1 MRKIKGMITVCLLAG
16 LTLAGCGRQAE
27 YSYDSAR
34 IAAMAEDAPGTAEA
48 DSFAKDLC
56 VITGTEEGEDPSV
69 TAEAAAVFGVD
80 TKEVI
85 FQKNPFERLYP
96 ASITKIMTALIALR
110 DGNLS
115 DQVTVGQEAVITES
129 GASLAHINPGD
140 TLTLE
145 QLLYGLMLPSGNDA
159 GAAIAVYLAGSTES
173 FAEEMNQTAHAL
185 GATDTHFVNPHGLSN
200 DDHYTTAYDLY
211 LIFNEA
217 MKYPEFQKII
227 GTVSYR
233 AQYTDA
239 NGQTKIQEWKNSNQ
253 YLNGKSQAPEGITV
267 LGGKTGTT
275 RAAGSCLILGTQDEN
290 SNDYISVVLKAES
303 RDVLYD
309 NMTKIIGKIVN

>member
-1 MRKIKGMITVCLLAG
+1 
-16 LTLAGCGRQAE
+16 
-27 YSYDSAR
+27 
-34 IAAMAEDAPGTAEA
+34 MAEDLQENAQA
-48 DSFAKDLC
+48 DSFAKELC
-56 VITGTEEGEDPSV
+56 VVTGTEGEADASV

-96 ASITKIMTALIALR
+96 ASITKIMTALIAIR

-115 DQVTVGQEAVITES
+115 DMVTVGPETVITET

-140 TLTLE
+140 TLTME

-159 GAAIAVYLAGSTES
+159 GAAIAVHMAGSTDA
-173 FAEEMNQTAHAL
+173 FAEKMNETAHAL

-200 DDHYTTAYDLY
+200 EDHYTTAYDLY

-217 MKYPEFQKII
+217 MKYQEFQKII

-233 AQYTDA
+233 AEYTDGT
-239 NGQTKIQEWKNSNQ
+239 GQTKIQEWKNSNQ
-253 YLNGKSQAPEGITV
+253 YLNGKSKAPDGITI

-275 RAAGSCLILGTQDEN
+275 RAAGSCLILGSQDE
-290 SNDYISVVLKAES
+290 SGNDYISVVLKAES

>member
-1 MRKIKGMITVCLLAG
+1 MRKIRTITAACLLAG
-16 LTLAGCGRQAE
+16 LVLSGCGRQTQVTYE
-27 YSYDSAR
+27 SSR
-34 IAAMAEDAPGTAEA
+34 LETMAEDLQENAQA

-56 VITGTEEGEDPSV
+56 VVTGEEGEADASV

-80 TKEVI
+80 SKEVI

-96 ASITKIMTALIALR
+96 ASITKIMTALIAIR

-115 DQVTVGQEAVITES
+115 DSVTVGPETVITET

-140 TLTLE
+140 TLTME

-159 GAAIAVYLAGSTES
+159 GAAIAVHMAGSTEA
-173 FAEEMNQTAHAL
+173 FAEKMNETAHAL
-185 GATDTHFVNPHGLSN
+185 GATDTHFVNPHGLSD

-217 MKYPEFQKII
+217 LKYPEFRQII
-227 GTVSYR
+227 GTVSYQ
-233 AQYTDA
+233 AQYTDST
-239 NGQTKIQEWKNSNQ
+239 GQTKTQEWKNSNQ
-253 YLNGKSQAPEGITV
+253 YLNGKSKAPDGVTV
-267 LGGKTGTT
+267 MGGKTGTT
-275 RAAGSCLILGTQDEN
+275 RAAGSCLILGCQDEN

>member
-1 MRKIKGMITVCLLAG
+1 
-16 LTLAGCGRQAE
+16 
-27 YSYDSAR
+27 
-34 IAAMAEDAPGTAEA
+34 MAEDLQENAQA
-48 DSFAKDLC
+48 DSFAKELC
-56 VITGTEEGEDPSV
+56 VVTGTEGEADAFV
-69 TAEAAAVFGVD
+69 TAEAAAIFGVD

-96 ASITKIMTALIALR
+96 ASITKIMTALIAIR

-115 DQVTVGQEAVITES
+115 DMVTVGPETVITET

-140 TLTLE
+140 TLTME

-159 GAAIAVYLAGSTES
+159 GAAIAVHMAGSTDA
-173 FAEEMNQTAHAL
+173 FAEKMNETAHAL

-200 DDHYTTAYDLY
+200 EDHYTTAYDLY

-233 AQYTDA
+233 AEYTDGT
-239 NGQTKIQEWKNSNQ
+239 GQTKIQEWKNSNQ
-253 YLNGKSQAPEGITV
+253 YLNGKSKAPDGITI

-275 RAAGSCLILGTQDEN
+275 RAAGSCLILGSQDE
-290 SNDYISVVLKAES
+290 SGNDYISVVLKAES

>member
-1 MRKIKGMITVCLLAG
+1 MRKIRNITAVCLLTG
-16 LTLAGCGRQAE
+16 LVLSGCGRQSQITYE
-27 YSYDSAR
+27 STR
-34 IAAMAEDAPGTAEA
+34 METMAEDMQENSQA
-48 DSFAKDLC
+48 DSFAKNLC
-56 VITGTEEGEDPSV
+56 VVTGAEGEADASV

-96 ASITKIMTALIALR
+96 ASITKIMTALIAIR

-115 DQVTVGQEAVITES
+115 DMVTVGPETVITET

-140 TLTLE
+140 TLTME

-159 GAAIAVYLAGSTES
+159 GAAIAVHMAGSTEA
-173 FAEEMNQTAHAL
+173 FAEKMNETAHAL

-200 DDHYTTAYDLY
+200 EDHYTTAYDLY

-217 MKYPEFQKII
+217 MKYQEFQKII

-233 AQYTDA
+233 AEYTDGT
-239 NGQTKIQEWKNSNQ
+239 GQTKIQEWKNSNQ
-253 YLNGKSQAPEGITV
+253 YLNGKSKAPDGITV

-275 RAAGSCLILGTQDEN
+275 RAAGSCLILGSQDE
-290 SNDYISVVLKAES
+290 SGNDYISVVLKAES